1 MLPLTQQ
8 RYFEVDCPRAVART
22 VRGGMRP
29 AHAALPF
36 HTNQASIPFYRLAPS
51 TVRERARMRSLVR
64 FYNGRQ
70 DADRRD
76 TSGGD
81 PGRRATRQPR
91 RGIRL
96 RESKPQ
102 TAAR

>member
-22 VRGGMRP
+22 VRGGMRL

-36 HTNQASIPFYRLAPS
+36 HTNQASIPFYHLAPF
-51 TVRERARMRSLVR
+51 TVRERARGRGLVR

-70 DADRRD
+70 DADRR
-76 TSGGD
+76 GCRVARR
-81 PGRRATRQPR
+81 PGSPR
-91 RGIRL
+91 DVVLRGNRVEEFDF
-96 RESKPQ
+96 ES
-102 TAAR
+102 A